1 MRQDLLRKAIAG
13 LAFVFMALAGVTA
26 QVTSR
31 GTVTGTVTDP
41 SGALVANATVI
52 LTEPATD
59 VSRRTTT
66 NSAGIYR
73 FDAVDLG
80 TYVVEVQAPGFRT
93 LRKSGLEVQAA
104 RQLEVDFALN
114 VGGGSEIVNV
124 EASAAEV
131 SLQTSEQVRSEHI
144 SSRAVTN
151 LPLIGLDSLTL
162 AMTAPGV
169 VVSPNSNIN
178 QNGTLVFTVNGQRP
192 RGNNF
197 LIDGVENNDISVTGP
212 AYTITNPDAIEEVNV
227 QTSNF
232 TAEFGRAGGGIINQ
246 ITKSGTNSL
255 HGTAAYAYTGDVFKA
270 LNYNQKVG
278 GLTRPPRNVHNI
290 PWFSIGGPVVLP
302 HLYDG
307 RSKTFF
313 FAAAQWDRE
322 FGKATTNVRIPTDD
336 PTLGVAAVLQPL
348 AASCPNVAL
357 YLKALGSVRGA
368 TSLSNISIQAPSAT
382 GTCNGS
388 ARTGQNIQTG
398 LFVRVASAAIPDNNH
413 QIRIDHIASDRQSLS
428 FRWLYDSNTND
439 PGFNTNG
446 VVGVLPGFDN
456 SFTGKTLGGTFS
468 DTYTFS
474 PTVTNEFRFN
484 YGRIGFNF
492 PPAST
497 DAFHN
502 NLQSYAISGIAG
514 FGLATNIP
522 QFRFANNWQ
531 YADAVNVVRGKHS
544 FKFGGDFLRQLA
556 RQHPPFNER
565 GSLTYGPSTGATA
578 FGNFIDDFGG
588 SSGSLNR
595 LFGNSVYYPN
605 LFRQS
610 YFFQDSWKVTTD
622 LTLNLGL
629 RYENYGTPAN
639 IFTIAAF
646 TNYDPV
652 NFATPHKVDADN
664 NNFAPT
670 VGFAWS
676 PSNGLFGEHKTV
688 IRGGFQTTYD
698 SQFNNLLS
706 NIAGSTPNAIG
717 GTITSSVTTAAT
729 RGTPNFSG
737 LFPSIQPTPLT
748 KATAQSNLF
757 PKKLVNPYT
766 DRWSLGVQRELPAGL
781 ILDVSYVGS
790 ISKKQYRTIDV
801 NPVVNAATGDR
812 LHPELQITAPTS
824 AANIAIRQGEG
835 IRTIRASSA
844 NGNYNGLQTEV
855 RRNFSST
862 PLGNFLLSANYTY
875 GHSLDEISDVFNQLS
890 NASSFQSVSE
900 VLGVS
905 PRIDY
910 ADSDFDF
917 RHSSVISWVW
927 DLRGPKTG
935 VLGQILGGWTLAG
948 IERFESGFPYTVHNG
963 TDRNKDGQAAPDRP
977 DIGNLS
983 APLNTRAVISSTCA
997 TGYANPDAGN
1007 ACVAASAVHFIE
1019 ATGLPT
1025 GNTVRRNSV
1034 HGKGLDRLD
1043 LNIRKTF
1050 PITERFKLQYAV
1062 EMLNAMNTVN
1072 LTSVPNRTVNGSSA
1086 GTFLDVT
1093 QLNSVGRSM
1102 RMSLKLAW

>member
-1 MRQDLLRKAIAG
+1 MRQSLLRQTIAG
-13 LAFVFMALAGVTA
+13 LAFLFIALTTLTA

-41 SGALVANATVI
+41 SGAVVPNATVI
-52 LTEPATD
+52 LTEPATN
-59 VSRRTTT
+59 VSRRTAT
-66 NSAGIYR
+66 NSSGIYR

-80 TYVVEVQAPGFRT
+80 TYIVEVQASGFTT

-114 VGGGSEIVNV
+114 VGGSSQIVNV

-144 SSRAVTN
+144 STRAVTH

-169 VVSPNSNIN
+169 VVTPNNTIN

-197 LIDGVENNDISVTGP
+197 LIDGVENNDISITGP
-212 AYTITNPDAIEEVNV
+212 AYTITNPDAVEEVNV

-246 ITKSGTNSL
+246 VTKSGTNTL

-270 LNYNQKVG
+270 LNYNQKIAG
-278 GLTRPPRNVHNI
+278 FTRPPRDVHNT
-290 PWFSIGGPVVLP
+290 PWFSIGGPVVIP

-307 RSKTFF
+307 KSKTFF
-313 FAAAQWDRE
+313 FAAAQWDRD
-322 FGKATTNVRIPTDD
+322 FGKATTNIRIPTDN
-336 PTLGVAAVLQPL
+336 GVAVLTPL

-368 TSLSNISIQAPSAT
+368 TSLSNISIAAPSAT
-382 GTCNGS
+382 GTCTSS
-388 ARTGQNIQTG
+388 ARTGQSVETG
-398 LFVRVASAAIPDNNH
+398 LFARVASAAVPDNNH
-413 QIRIDHIASDRQSLS
+413 QIRIDHIASDKQSLS
-428 FRWLYDSNTND
+428 FRWLYDYNTSD

-456 SFTGKTLGGTFS
+456 TFVGRTLGGTFS

-474 PTVTNEFRFN
+474 PTATNEFRFN

-492 PPAST
+492 PSAAPDT
-497 DAFHN
+497 FHGS
-502 NLQSYAISGIAG
+502 LPSYTISGIAG
-514 FGLATNIP
+514 FGVATNIP
-522 QFRFANNWQ
+522 QFRYANNWQ
-531 YADAVNVVRGKHS
+531 YADSVTLVRGKHS
-544 FKFGGDFLRQLA
+544 FKAGADFLRQLA
-556 RQHPPFNER
+556 KQHPPFNER
-565 GSLTYGPSTGATA
+565 GSLAYQTSSGVTGL
-578 FGNFIDDFGG
+578 GNFIDDFGG

-652 NFATPHKVDADN
+652 NFATPHKIDGDN

-676 PSNGLFGEHKTV
+676 PSNSFFGEHKTV
-688 IRGGFQTTYD
+688 IRGGFQTSYD
-698 SQFNNLLS
+698 TQFNNLLS

-717 GTITSSVTTAAT
+717 GTITSSTNTALP
-729 RGTPNFSG
+729 RGTPTFSG
-737 LFPSIQPTPLT
+737 LFPTIQPTPLT
-748 KATAQSNLF
+748 KATAQQNLF
-757 PKKLVNPYT
+757 PKSFVNPYT
-766 DRWSLGVQRELPAGL
+766 DRWSLGIQRELPAAL

-790 ISKKQYRTIDV
+790 ISRKQYRTIDV

-824 AANIAIRQGEG
+824 PANIAIRQGEG

-875 GHSLDEISDVFNQLS
+875 GHSLDQISDVFSQQS
-890 NASSFQSVSE
+890 NASSFESVSE

-905 PRIDY
+905 PQIDY
-910 ADSDFDF
+910 ASSDYDF

-963 TDRNKDGQAAPDRP
+963 TDRNKDGQAGPDRP
-977 DIGNLS
+977 DISNPS
-983 APLNTRAVISSTCA
+983 APINTRAVISSTCA
-997 TGYANPDAGN
+997 TGYANPDAGS
-1007 ACVAASAVHFIE
+1007 ACVAASSVYFIE
-1019 ATGLPT
+1019 GTGLPNA
-1025 GNTVRRNSV
+1025 NTVHRNTLRS
-1034 HGKGLDRLD
+1034 KGLDRLD
-1043 LNIRKTF
+1043 INIRKTF
-1050 PITERFKLQYAV
+1050 PITERFKLQYGV

-1072 LTSVPNRTVNGSSA
+1072 LVGVPSRTINGGSA

-1093 QLNSVGRSM
+1093 QLNSIGRSM
-1102 RMSLKLAW
+1102 RMSLKFAW